1 MVHSILLS
9 LIYWTKPAPG
19 YDVKPLIPKN
29 SSISARTAFSA
40 LLPSSRWPT
49 EINRGHSTPGCNVL
63 GDVKESIRQK
73 QIIRVSERDQT
84 LLASS
89 PTHGWFTGKLI
100 KCCSSLSEVHDS
112 SSSSMDKL
120 LLKPMITFLHLA
132 TKHNRMW
139 LLVLG
144 ARMIQRENTETLQA
158 GRQHAGK
165 AGRERFSHTHTR
177 GVCLSWLCWWKI
189 GRVGAVDL
197 QRRCQNAWA
206 AGRAWMGMQAEPW
219 GGWWGCSSHLNTPQT
234 YCKYQ
239 VFPLAWKG
247 TSNKCTH
254 RALKKGKSK

>member
-29 SSISARTAFSA
+29 SYISARTAFSA

-49 EINRGHSTPGCNVL
+49 EINRGHSTLGCNVL

-139 LLVLG
+139 LLVLA
-144 ARMIQRENTETLQA
+144 ARMIQRENTETPQA
-158 GRQHAGK
+158 GRQHTGE
-165 AGRERFSHTHTR
+165 AGRERFSHTHTHGG
-177 GVCLSWLCWWKI
+177 GVSVLALLVENWPGWSCGPAKTLPKHL
-189 GRVGAVDL
+189 
-197 QRRCQNAWA
+197 
-206 AGRAWMGMQAEPW
+206 GMQAGVLMGAWAEPW
-219 GGWWGCSSHLNTPQT
+219 GGWWGCSAHLNTPQT
-234 YCKYQ
+234 HSQ
-239 VFPLAWKG
+239 DHLWE
-247 TSNKCTH
+247 TSAVSFGLERH
-254 RALKKGKSK
+254 QQ

>member
-40 LLPSSRWPT
+40 LLPSSRWPR
-49 EINRGHSTPGCNVL
+49 EINRGHSTLGCNVL

-158 GRQHAGK
+158 ERQHTGK
-165 AGRERFSHTHTR
+165 AGREGFSHTHHG
-177 GVCLSWLCWWKI
+177 GVSVLALLLENWTCRDAARTLGI
-189 GRVGAVDL
+189 AGGVFMGV
-197 QRRCQNAWA
+197 WA
-206 AGRAWMGMQAEPW
+206 QPW
-219 GGWWGCSSHLNTPQT
+219 GG
-234 YCKYQ
+234 
-239 VFPLAWKG
+239 
-247 TSNKCTH
+247 
-254 RALKKGKSK
+254 

>member
-49 EINRGHSTPGCNVL
+49 EINRGHSTLGCNVL

-112 SSSSMDKL
+112 SSSCMDKL

-144 ARMIQRENTETLQA
+144 ARTIQRENTATLQA
-158 GRQHAGK
+158 GRQQ
-165 AGRERFSHTHTR
+165 AGRDFHRLTR
-177 GVCLSWLCWWKI
+177 GAVSVLALLVENWPGWSCGPAEMLPKCLDCRQGFEW
-189 GRVGAVDL
+189 
-197 QRRCQNAWA
+197 
-206 AGRAWMGMQAEPW
+206 AEPW
-219 GGWWGCSSHLNTPQT
+219 GGWWGCSAHLSIPQT
-234 YCKYQ
+234 HRWEISG
-239 VFPLAWKG
+239 VPLE
-247 TSNKCTH
+247 
-254 RALKKGKSK
+254 RQQQ

>member
-9 LIYWTKPAPG
+9 LIYWTQPAPG

-40 LLPSSRWPT
+40 LLPSSRWPR
-49 EINRGHSTPGCNVL
+49 EINRGHSTLGCNVL

-158 GRQHAGK
+158 GRQHAVK
-165 AGRERFSHTHTR
+165 AGREGFSHTHT
-177 GVCLSWLCWWKI
+177 GVCLSWLCCWKI
-189 GRVGAVDL
+189 RPAEMLPECLGL
-197 QRRCQNAWA
+197 QE
-206 AGRAWMGMQAEPW
+206 GFY
-219 GGWWGCSSHLNTPQT
+219 WGCGHSPGVGGGAEHPSDPGTPTGISGASLERHQ
-234 YCKYQ
+234 Q
-239 VFPLAWKG
+239 
-247 TSNKCTH
+247 
-254 RALKKGKSK
+254 